1 MNKDKLHK
9 LFLSAC
15 AVAVLV
21 GVVSVTTWG
30 GRFSFV
36 SLKFFTIQSN
46 ILVLACFIHRLVI
59 YNGKSA
65 LRSYLSMSSL
75 MAISITG
82 LVYNFVLVPFAG
94 APMVFSDYGNFATH
108 LLSMILILVNY
119 FVFEEKG
126 MFGYRHM
133 LAGMVFPALYWVVF
147 ISIGGIIDFH
157 PYFFMNPGL
166 IGWPMTFVWFGI
178 LLAVFALIG
187 FGLVV
192 FDKKAKRKQAVSR

>member
-1 MNKDKLHK
+1 MNNNNIHK
-9 LFLSAC
+9 LFLLAST
-15 AVAVLV
+15 VAVLI
-21 GVVSVTTWG
+21 GVVFVTTWS

-46 ILVLACFIHRLVI
+46 ILVLACFIHRLTM
-59 YNGKSA
+59 YNRKSV
-65 LRSYLSMSSL
+65 LRNYLLISSL

-82 LVYNFVLVPFAG
+82 LVYNFVLVPIVG
-94 APMVFSDYGNFATH
+94 APIVFSDYGNFATH
-108 LLSMILILVNY
+108 LLSMLLILVNY

-126 MFGYRHM
+126 VFGYKHM
-133 LAGMVFPALYWVVF
+133 LVGMAFPALYWVVF

-178 LLAVFALIG
+178 LLLVFALIG
-187 FGLVV
+187 FGIVA
-192 FDKKAKRKQAVSR
+192 FDKRGKSGTSP